1 MDAPKQ
7 PTPPRTA
14 SGATQPA
21 GARHAADISADD
33 IVEKLCQSLTRE
45 GDFPTSAKIVSE
57 LRSLAN
63 DPRTT
68 ANQITEVIL
77 REPSLGIRIL
87 HIVNSSFYRR
97 STPIMTV
104 SQAVLR
110 IGMKQLAE
118 LCAGLVLLQK
128 FIPAARKDGSFANC
142 LRKAVITPLLTTSL
156 AQEVQPIKDKSSQNE
171 GGFLSGLFCE
181 LGVLLLAFYYPE
193 IYDAAVKR
201 SQSKNQPIAQSLKE
215 IVGLSSYQISDR
227 VLGALELP
235 EYYEHVLAQAENPKP
250 LKQIE
255 VPPSQQ
261 KAVFYTSQSVSAAQ
275 EISAVI
281 CEGGDKVKLDQ
292 AIAKIK
298 DKIQLDVKSIETA
311 VGRLPE
317 MFKEHCASLDLDLQA
332 IPGFVAQYDA
342 KNVPQETPVSE
353 EQELLKSEEVFAK
366 YVDEI
371 RAAVD
376 HGEPTASIITTVM
389 ETLAWGLHFDRVFL
403 LLVDGPKKN
412 LRGRMLLGEVP
423 FDPKAVARPITQD
436 LSPCD
441 VRAFTTGR
449 CVFHGEPVI
458 AEGWPFAAIP
468 IGFDERCVGIIYADK
483 VNSND
488 LELNNRE
495 QAAVGVLAELLDR
508 SIVVNVR

>member
-1 MDAPKQ
+1 MESSKYTAPTRTSTP
-7 PTPPRTA
+7 PTPPSKQTA
-14 SGATQPA
+14 EISTE
-21 GARHAADISADD
+21 DI
-33 IVEKLCQSLTRE
+33 IGKLCLSLTRE
-45 GDFPTSAKIVSE
+45 GDFPTSAKVVSE
-57 LRSLAN
+57 LRALAT

-128 FIPAARKDGSFANC
+128 FIPAARKDGSFATC

-156 AQEVQPIKDKSSQNE
+156 AQEVQPIKDKNGQNE

-193 IYDAAVKR
+193 IYDSAVKR
-201 SQSKNQPIAQSLKE
+201 SNSKNQPISQSLKE

-227 VLGALELP
+227 VLKALELP
-235 EYYEHVLAQAENPKP
+235 EYYEHVMSQAEAPKP
-250 LKQIE
+250 LKEIS
-255 VPPSQQ
+255 VPSNLQ
-261 KAVFYTSQSVSAAQ
+261 KTVFYTSQSVSAAH
-275 EISAVI
+275 EISAAI
-281 CEGGDKVKLDQ
+281 CEGGDKAKLDQ
-292 AIAKIK
+292 VINKIK
-298 DKIQLDVKSIETA
+298 DKIQLDIKSIETA

-317 MFKEHCASLDLDLQA
+317 MFKEHCASLDLDLQG
-332 IPGFVAQYDA
+332 IPSFVSQYNEDQA
-342 KNVPQETPVSE
+342 TAASMESQESSLKND
-353 EQELLKSEEVFAK
+353 EVFSK

-376 HGEPTASIITTVM
+376 NGEPTASIITTVM
-389 ETLAWGLHFDRVFL
+389 ETLAWGLHFNRVFL
-403 LLVDGPKKN
+403 LLVDGAKKS
-412 LRGRMLLGEVP
+412 LRGRMFLGTAS
-423 FDPKAVARPITQD
+423 FDPKSVVRPITPD

-441 VRAFTTGR
+441 VRAFTSGR
-449 CVFHGEPVI
+449 CVFHGEAVI
-458 AEGWPFAAIP
+458 VDGWPFAAIP
-468 IGFDERCVGIIYADK
+468 IGFDDRCVGVIYADK
-483 VNSND
+483 TNSKD
-488 LELNNRE
+488 LELNSRE